1 MSLPQAAFLRP
12 GQRENRMMKA
22 SLKFHDR
29 RGSGA
34 VEALKPQGAQFAAL
48 WYILGIVGGMG
59 GRRI

>member
-1 MSLPQAAFLRP
+1 
-12 GQRENRMMKA
+12 MMKA